1 MSSLEKNLYK
11 RVQADR
17 NNRADV
23 ARNATPNTI
32 YRGLSSVNPA
42 NDGFRLYD
50 VAIIKQ
56 DIINHFNI
64 RQGEKLEN
72 PEFGTIIW
80 DVLYEPLTASLKQ
93 AIVENIENIINSD
106 PRVVVDRVI
115 VDSYFNGIQIECVLT
130 FLDYNISEQML
141 LQFDQANGLIA

>member
-11 RVQADR
+11 RVQSKNAQSQA
-17 NNRADV
+17 NRQPA
-23 ARNATPNTI
+23 ANTV
-32 YRGLSSVNPA
+32 YRGISTVNPE

-56 DIINHFNI
+56 DIINHFHI

-80 DVLYEPLTASLKQ
+80 DVLYEPLTDSLKQ
-93 AIVENIENIINSD
+93 AIVENVESIINSD
-106 PRVVVDRVI
+106 PRVAVDRVI
-115 VDSYFNGIQIECVLT
+115 VDSYFNGIQIECVVT
-130 FLDYNISEQML
+130 FLDYSIAEQMQ
-141 LQFDQANGLIA
+141 LQFDQDNGLVA

>member
-11 RVQADR
+11 RVQAQQSQQPR
-17 NNRADV
+17 QPTASTV
-23 ARNATPNTI
+23 
-32 YRGLSSVNPA
+32 YRGISTVNPE

-56 DIINHFNI
+56 DIINHFHI

-80 DVLYEPLTASLKQ
+80 DVLFEPLTENLKQ
-93 AIVENIENIINSD
+93 AIVENVETIINAD
-106 PRVVVDRVI
+106 PRVIVNKVLVDT
-115 VDSYFNGIQIECVLT
+115 FLNGIQIECVVT
-130 FLDYNISEQML
+130 YLDYNISEKMR
-141 LQFDQANGLIA
+141 LQFDQTNGLLA

>member
-11 RVQADR
+11 RVQSRQSGA
-17 NNRADV
+17 NSNRESV
-23 ARNATPNTI
+23 PNTI
-32 YRGLSSVNPA
+32 YRGISTVNLE

-50 VAIIKQ
+50 IAIIKQ
-56 DIINHFNI
+56 DLINHFNI

-80 DVLYEPLTASLKQ
+80 EVLYEPLTEALKQ
-93 AIVENIENIINSD
+93 VIIENVETIINSD
-106 PRVVVDRVI
+106 PRVAVDRVI

-130 FLDYNISEQML
+130 FLDYNISEYL
-141 LQFDQANGLIA
+141 RLQFDEANGLIA

>member
-11 RVQADR
+11 RVQSKNTQSQA
-17 NNRADV
+17 NRQPA
-23 ARNATPNTI
+23 ANTV
-32 YRGLSSVNPA
+32 YRGISTVNPE

-56 DIINHFNI
+56 DIINHFHI

-80 DVLYEPLTASLKQ
+80 DVLYEPLTESLKQ
-93 AIVENIENIINSD
+93 AIVENVESIINSD
-106 PRVVVDRVI
+106 PRVSVDRVI
-115 VDSYFNGIQIECVLT
+115 VDSYFNGIQIECVVT
-130 FLDYNISEQML
+130 FLDYSIAEQMQ
-141 LQFDQANGLIA
+141 LQFDQDNGLVA

>member
-11 RVQADR
+11 RVQAEKDSSQA
-17 NNRADV
+17 NRQPS
-23 ARNATPNTI
+23 ATTI
-32 YRGLSSVNPA
+32 YRGISTVNPE

-50 VAIIKQ
+50 VSIIKQ

-80 DVLYEPLTASLKQ
+80 DVLYEPLTEGLKQ
-93 AIVENIENIINSD
+93 AIVENIETIINSD
-106 PRVVVDRVI
+106 PRVVVDQVI

-130 FLDYNISEQML
+130 YLDYSISEQMR